1 MLSYLF
7 GNDAKEKVRHLYEFH
22 YASNEDLA
30 NNGSQISGTGTA
42 IDGQWVPNGVA
53 GGEAAF
59 AFNDRTDYTTTITC
73 YVGEDGKLRF
83 GITMPTGPNSNNW
96 TLFDNFHIQ
105 YLGATDMT
113 GAVSAL
119 YAKIAETNTALAD
132 KAITTE
138 EAYNALS
145 QAIQDAEKAW
155 KAN

>member
-1 MLSYLF
+1 M
-7 GNDAKEKVRHLYEFH
+7 G
-22 YASNEDLA
+22 
-30 NNGSQISGTGTA
+30 
-42 IDGQWVPNGVA
+42 PNGVA
-53 GGEAAF
+53 EERRLCLH
-59 AFNDRTDYTTTITC
+59 DRTDYTTTITC